1 MPGLR
6 PLLLALACFS
16 VSACTLYHPSPL
28 PIHDDLRPPQ
38 SASPRTLDMVRV
50 AILAVQQNPDLLA
63 SRRKAAV
70 ASAQAFAAGLLP
82 DPQLSASGDFTSKP
96 GFSNAYAFGLAED
109 LQALLTH
116 GAQEQVAKAAADE
129 AKLNALWD
137 EWQTIE
143 KAATLYAQQ
152 YYAAQKRALLQHTA
166 EVLAKQAEHS
176 SQALA
181 DGNSTIDQ
189 VGADL
194 SAALDSQSQ
203 RDSAERDALDTDHE
217 LKALLAFDPTAQLV
231 LAPIEEPPT
240 MPRDAVAAAL
250 KTVAD
255 SRPDLL
261 ALKAGYR
268 SQEESVREAVLSQ
281 FPAITFGPTRGID
294 NTNVHSVGMSLTVN
308 LPLFTGARGEIRVQS
323 ATRDQLRAEYQAR
336 LDQTTA
342 DAWRIWGES
351 ELLKE
356 QVHALEARLP
366 EFERMADRAQTAYRE
381 GNLPAATY
389 VVLRTSL
396 SAREGELFDLKSA
409 WWSDVIALRTN
420 LGVPALR
427 AMPSPPG

>member
-1 MPGLR
+1 
-6 PLLLALACFS
+6 
-16 VSACTLYHPSPL
+16 
-28 PIHDDLRPPQ
+28 
-38 SASPRTLDMVRV
+38 MVQV
-50 AILAVQQNPDLLA
+50 ATLAVQQNPDLQA

-82 DPQLSASGDFTSKP
+82 DPQFSASGDFTSRP
-96 GFSNAYAFGLAED
+96 GFTNAYAFGLAED

-116 GAQEQVAKAAADE
+116 GTQAEAAKAAADE

-143 KAATLYAQQ
+143 KAATLYAQEFF
-152 YYAAQKRALLQHTA
+152 AEQKRAVLQRTA
-166 EVLAKQAEHS
+166 SVLGDEAQHS
-176 SQALA
+176 SRALA
-181 DGNSTIDQ
+181 AGNSTIDQ
-189 VGADL
+189 AGADL

-203 RDSAERDALDTDHE
+203 RDAAERDALDAGHE
-217 LKALLAFDPTAQLV
+217 LMELLSLDPNTKLV
-231 LAPIEEPPT
+231 LAPIVEPPS
-240 MPRDAVAAAL
+240 MSRDAVAAAL
-250 KTVAD
+250 KTVAG

-268 SQEESVREAVLSQ
+268 SQEETVREAVLSQ

-308 LPLFTGARGEIRVQS
+308 LPLFTGARGEIKVQS

-342 DAWRIWGES
+342 DAWRIWGEA
-351 ELLKE
+351 ELLKQ
-356 QVHALEARLP
+356 QVHELEARLP
-366 EFERMADRAQTAYRE
+366 EFERMADRAQKAYRE

-396 SAREGELFDLKSA
+396 SARESELFDLKSA
-409 WWSDVIALRTN
+409 WWSDVIALRTD
-420 LGVPALR
+420 LGIPALR
-427 AMPSPPG
+427 DFVSPAS